1 MGFNSSSIAEV
12 TEHRNTLYKD
22 GELRYWLDPEQLSA
36 GEIKQLILLKQREAA
51 CSYLGLPL
59 DCDDITLAKAE
70 KAESLRID
78 TAYAQFVEE
87 QRIKEEERTQRLEAW
102 FQAFLYGINQFER
115 QVAGILW

>member
-1 MGFNSSSIAEV
+1 MGFNSVSIAEV

-22 GELRYWLDPEQLSA
+22 GGLRYWLDPEKLSA
-36 GEIKQLILLKQREAA
+36 GEIDQLILLKQREAD

-87 QRIKEEERTQRLEAW
+87 QRIKEEERAQRLEAW
-102 FQAFLYGINQFER
+102 FQAFLHVINKFER